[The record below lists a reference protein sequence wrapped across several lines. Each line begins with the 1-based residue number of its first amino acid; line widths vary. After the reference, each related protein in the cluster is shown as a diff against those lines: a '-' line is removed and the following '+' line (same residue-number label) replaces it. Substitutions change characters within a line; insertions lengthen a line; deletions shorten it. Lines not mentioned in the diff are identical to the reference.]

1 MPRATSYRRS
11 TATRYMVYL
20 RAASAV
26 TAESGCAFCE
36 SVRERGREGGDG
48 GREGRRWRE
57 GGREK
62 ESKGVSEGVQGKRGR
77 EKKER

>member
-1 MPRATSYRRS
+1 M
-11 TATRYMVYL
+11 
-20 RAASAV
+20 
-26 TAESGCAFCE
+26 
-36 SVRERGREGGDG
+36 EGG
-48 GREGRRWRE
+48 RGRRWRE